1 MKKTWVLVLIIAFLA
16 AGCSSNNGEKS
27 TNTGAKNS
35 AEASNNTET
44 GKNTETNKDAE
55 TSGATGTGEVSIVF
69 PASLN
74 ENGDVAGMTAEVK
87 EAGATN
93 IVENSNGSVTVAI
106 SQENLDKLLEK
117 YKSELSTMIKDVH
130 SNGNTSSIKDL
141 TYDEETFQE
150 YSLTV
155 DKAAY
160 ESEESV
166 DGLVVFGLAMQSMMY
181 QVYSGVAEADIKV
194 TFNFIDAS
202 TGEIFETTVLP
213 EVTPAQ

>member
-1 MKKTWVLVLIIAFLA
+1 MKKTWVLVLIIAFLMV
-16 AGCSSNNGEKS
+16 GCSSNNGEKN
-27 TNTGAKNS
+27 TNTGAKNN
-35 AEASNNTET
+35 AETSNNTAT
-44 GKNTETNKDAE
+44 SKNTE
-55 TSGATGTGEVSIVF
+55 TSGATEKGEVSIVF

-117 YKSELSTMIKDVH
+117 YKSELSTMIEGIH
-130 SNGNTSSIKDL
+130 SNANTSSIKDL

-160 ESEESV
+160 ESEESL

-202 TGEIFETTVLP
+202 TGEVFETTVLP
-213 EVTPAQ
+213 EATPAQ